1 MEGKHKHTHTN
12 FKKRKLKTTHKLIHT
27 YTRTHIHGEQDIYK
41 QQGKKKR
48 EKQLLYYC
56 YYICVELFF
65 LEREKS
71 E

>member
-41 QQGKKKR
+41 QQGKK
-48 EKQLLYYC
+48 
-56 YYICVELFF
+56 
-65 LEREKS
+65 ERS
-71 E
+71 NCFIIVIIFVLNYSY